1 MHTTHLPNGNGN
13 TRSVPLHVNVWSVLD
28 TLPEYIAVV
37 DSRGVILYLNAVW
50 YQLLLERAVGSVGF
64 NVGNDFSAS
73 FASAFAASGAD
84 TEAMKDGLQ
93 AVLQGTREQFA
104 IDYPYFNLGQK
115 KWFTTTITPTYI
127 ADGSRGALIR
137 QIDTTESKR
146 ESLLLAYQQAALNV
160 LSRAAEQFL
169 RGKDQEID
177 EDIHAFLEQL
187 GNTTGVCRV
196 SLFQKQVAQNETIEI
211 ILRHVWVAPGGAT
224 QRNGRMSE
232 DIPAPGQGFSN
243 WEWVF
248 TQREAIGGQVYTFPN
263 EQQRDSAEK
272 NTPAIAVVPIS
283 VAGKQWG
290 FLGFEDCQRDHEWL
304 SSDIAILKAAA
315 GILGG
320 ALERRG

>member
-1 MHTTHLPNGNGN
+1 MSTTHLPNGNGN
-13 TRSVPLHVNVWSVLD
+13 TRSFPLHVNVWSVLD

-50 YQLLLERAVGSVGF
+50 YQLLLERAVGAVGF

-137 QIDTTESKR
+137 QIDTTESKK
-146 ESLLLAYQQAALNV
+146 ESLMLAYQQSALNV
-160 LSRAAEQFL
+160 LSQAAEQFL
-169 RGKDQEID
+169 RGEDQEID
-177 EDIHAFLEQL
+177 ASIHAFLQQL

-196 SLFQKQVAQNETIEI
+196 SLFEKQVAQNKTIEI
-211 ILRHVWVAPGGAT
+211 IPRHVWATPGVAP
-224 QRNGRMSE
+224 QRNGRGFKDM
-232 DIPAPGQGFSN
+232 PAQEQGFSN

-248 TQREAIGGQVYTFPN
+248 TQGDAICGQVYTFPN
-263 EQQRDSAEK
+263 KQQRNSTEK
-272 NTPAIAVVPIS
+272 NTCAVAIVPIC

-304 SSDIAILKAAA
+304 SSDMNILKAAA